1 MVPGWARSNVSMQQL
16 ILRQDR
22 LLSYPFESMAP
33 FLRLVREAA
42 SDPAVVSIKIT
53 IYRLAQKAQLVEYL
67 CEAAENGKDVT
78 VLIELRA
85 RFDEQNNIDWSERL
99 EEAGCTVIYGVE
111 GYKVHSKVC
120 LVTRRDRGVIHYIT
134 QIGTGNYNEKTAK
147 QYTDVCLMTA
157 NPQIGE
163 DATAF
168 FKNMAIGNLEGQ
180 YRQLW
185 VAPRDLKHQILQAI
199 DAEIAKGKQG
209 RVLLK
214 LNSVTDIDL
223 IEKLKQASCAGVQIT
238 MIVRGICCIL
248 PGVPERTEQIRVI
261 SIVGRFLEHSR
272 IYCFGTGRAERMYI
286 SSADFMTR
294 NMERRVEVACP
305 ILQPEIREKLHEI
318 LDTCLQDNAKAR
330 ILQADGSYRPCPNQ
344 VERVEEQL
352 VLMQQAEQQAQNEE
366 PETQRSAFW
375 SRLLRKLHRR

>member
-1 MVPGWARSNVSMQQL
+1 M
-16 ILRQDR
+16 
-22 LLSYPFESMAP
+22 
-33 FLRLVREAA
+33 
-42 SDPAVVSIKIT
+42 
-53 IYRLAQKAQLVEYL
+53 
-67 CEAAENGKDVT
+67 
-78 VLIELRA
+78 LIELRA

-238 MIVRGICCIL
+238 MIVRASAAFC
-248 PGVPERTEQIRVI
+248 PAYR
-261 SIVGRFLEHSR
+261 SGRSR
-272 IYCFGTGRAERMYI
+272 SG
-286 SSADFMTR
+286 SSALW
-294 NMERRVEVACP
+294 A
-305 ILQPEIREKLHEI
+305 
-318 LDTCLQDNAKAR
+318 
-330 ILQADGSYRPCPNQ
+330 G
-344 VERVEEQL
+344 
-352 VLMQQAEQQAQNEE
+352 
-366 PETQRSAFW
+366 FW
-375 SRLLRKLHRR
+375 STRASTALEQAGRSGCISHLRTL

>member
-1 MVPGWARSNVSMQQL
+1 M
-16 ILRQDR
+16 
-22 LLSYPFESMAP
+22 
-33 FLRLVREAA
+33 
-42 SDPAVVSIKIT
+42 
-53 IYRLAQKAQLVEYL
+53 
-67 CEAAENGKDVT
+67 
-78 VLIELRA
+78 
-85 RFDEQNNIDWSERL
+85 
-99 EEAGCTVIYGVE
+99 
-111 GYKVHSKVC
+111 
-120 LVTRRDRGVIHYIT
+120 IHYIT

-248 PGVPERTEQIRVI
+248 PGVPERTEQIQVI

-375 SRLLRKLHRR
+375 SRLLGKLHRK

>member
-1 MVPGWARSNVSMQQL
+1 M
-16 ILRQDR
+16 
-22 LLSYPFESMAP
+22 
-33 FLRLVREAA
+33 
-42 SDPAVVSIKIT
+42 
-53 IYRLAQKAQLVEYL
+53 
-67 CEAAENGKDVT
+67 
-78 VLIELRA
+78 
-85 RFDEQNNIDWSERL
+85 
-99 EEAGCTVIYGVE
+99 IYGVE

-248 PGVPERTEQIRVI
+248 PGVPAVSYTHLDVYKRQGFACSRSPNEDVYLVQKMVRT
-261 SIVGRFLEHSR
+261 
-272 IYCFGTGRAERMYI
+272 CFGTNNTDNCARVCHSASVAGLAKTLGSGAMTNPIGDITKDVDCILLVGSNPEEALSLIHI
-286 SSADFMTR
+286 SWKTDFKSVR
-294 NMERRVEVACP
+294 
-305 ILQPEIREKLHEI
+305 
-318 LDTCLQDNAKAR
+318 
-330 ILQADGSYRPCPNQ
+330 
-344 VERVEEQL
+344 
-352 VLMQQAEQQAQNEE
+352 
-366 PETQRSAFW
+366 
-375 SRLLRKLHRR
+375 

>member
-1 MVPGWARSNVSMQQL
+1 M
-16 ILRQDR
+16 
-22 LLSYPFESMAP
+22 LSYPFESMAP

-375 SRLLRKLHRR
+375 SRLLGKLHRR